1 MATEAGKIGTAT
13 GENEV
18 VAIQRMSSLY
28 DMRALDISG
37 QADDVTIATTY
48 PGMILVNIV
57 NQSASDPATVIVKT
71 AATPGTALTLKI
83 GQYKCYPIKLP
94 EIATIVKTGTS
105 DTLVLCFQKQG

>member
-1 MATEAGKIGTAT
+1 MTTEAGKVGTDT

-28 DMRALDISG
+28 DMQLLNISG
-37 QADDVTIATTY
+37 ETDDVAIATRY

-71 AATPGTALTLKI
+71 AATPGTELSLKI